1 MRETYCFRATL
12 QVRDDAGGI
21 TEWSQEAVQQ
31 SVALSSASEFGDGSF
46 FDTRT
51 KGVPNSG
58 IPNDVIQELARL
70 AELCAEEKNDV
81 GVVQRWGAE
90 ERSPSVLARLL
101 NGAHILDMPN
111 VRRVLSSQFC
121 TFLAGKSSFELKELL
136 GVEDDGSSSPS
147 ESIFE
152 LPGESHAASGTLAEL
167 FENDYVIEEALSEA
181 DVPTLNELKNV
192 DESWRHIARNVLCA
206 RLYKKKIPQ
215 SHDEVTD
222 IDVELFLKAD
232 GPGVTHLAEAIGK
245 FHNLARMHAHGFV
258 VDVTAVRALGP
269 ARVYDSQSIRVDLLR
284 PVRDCING
292 DGEPPS
298 GLLLAVRAARYG
310 ETEVVEE
317 AFAHNEHLTSIVV
330 PAGLTII
337 SFNAFQRCSALQH
350 VELPTG
356 LKTIVQTA
364 FFGCGSLQTV
374 TLPRSLESIG
384 NNAFSNC
391 TELSDIELP
400 TGLKYIGEGAFRSC
414 SNLKRI
420 IIPAGITEIKNDT
433 FRQCIKLG
441 EVKLPDTLK
450 MIRERAFVGC
460 TSLAKVTVSPETNL
474 LRFAF
479 PVHTTIQ
486 RLQ

>member
-1 MRETYCFRATL
+1 MT
-12 QVRDDAGGI
+12 
-21 TEWSQEAVQQ
+21 
-31 SVALSSASEFGDGSF
+31 LSSASEFGDGSF

-58 IPNDVIQELARL
+58 IPNDVIRELARL
-70 AELCAEEKNDV
+70 AELCAEENDV
-81 GVVQRWGAE
+81 GVRQE

-121 TFLAGKSSFELKELL
+121 TFLAGKSSSELKELL
-136 GVEDDGSSSPS
+136 GVHDDGSSSPS

-167 FENDYVIEEALSEA
+167 FENDDVIEGALSEA

-192 DESWRHIARNVLCA
+192 DKSWRHIARNVLCA
-206 RLYKKKIPQ
+206 RLYREKIPQ

-222 IDVELFLKAD
+222 IDIELFLKAD
-232 GPGVTHLAEAIGK
+232 GPGVTHLANAIGG

-269 ARVYDSQSIRVDLLR
+269 APVYDSQSTRVDLLR

-292 DGEPPS
+292 DGEPPG
-298 GLLLAVRAARYG
+298 GLLLAVRAARYR
-310 ETEVVEE
+310 ETEVVEA
-317 AFAHNEHLTSIVV
+317 AFANNEHLTSIVV

-337 SFNAFQRCSALQH
+337 SYSAFLSCSALQH

-356 LKTIVQTA
+356 LKTIMQNA
-364 FFGCGSLQTV
+364 FLGCGSLQTV

-384 NNAFSNC
+384 NHAFWNC

-400 TGLKYIGEGAFRSC
+400 TGLKYIGEGAFRFC
-414 SNLKRI
+414 SNLERI

-433 FRQCIKLG
+433 FRRCTKLG
-441 EVKLPDTLK
+441 EVRLPDTLAI
-450 MIRERAFVGC
+450 IRDRAFLDCLSLGSIDLPLSLKGIGQMAFVGC
-460 TSLAKVTVSPETNL
+460 TSLASVTVPTGTRL

-479 PVHTTIQ
+479 PVHTSVQ
-486 RLQ
+486 RLE